1 MGPAQETA
9 LARRSGAGSFMTRP
23 PGQAFGSGSGA
34 GSVPTI
40 MVFRSAR
47 MLAPRLAAV
56 RVRSWLPPVVLV
68 IAFGDGTW
76 PGMAGARRLM
86 MLRPLA
92 AGQPF
97 RRSAMSWRKSP
108 GLRRRRLT
116 SQWPPIQWLPALCLA
131 GRIWDDELAY
141 VASED
146 DGVGR
151 TRGTVGVWTA
161 ARYVSQPADRTG
173 CFGRH
178 PVILHRDSAVR
189 SRGPGLSVVGR

>member
-1 MGPAQETA
+1 
-9 LARRSGAGSFMTRP
+9 MTRP

-40 MVFRSAR
+40 MVFRSAQNACTASR
-47 MLAPRLAAV
+47 SGTGSLMAASRCAGDCV
-56 RVRSWLPPVVLV
+56 R
-68 IAFGDGTW
+68 DGTW

-108 GLRRRRLT
+108 VLRRRRLT
-116 SQWPPIQWLPALCLA
+116 SQWPPTQWLPPLCLA

-146 DGVGR
+146 NGVGR

-161 ARYVSQPADRTG
+161 ASYVSQPADRTG
-173 CFGRH
+173 CVGRH